1 MKSEEVGVIAKN
13 RSEKEIVERWKV
25 LGLLEGLNDSEKKTC
40 AMYYEKMAEAL
51 IKFSNIKY
59 EFDTAAFSIIRRLVK
74 CGYKFDNFN
83 PKEIY
88 TIYCNE
94 YEKIADPKYDKVAKA
109 SVETCDHFAKT
120 KNTPKIK

>member
-1 MKSEEVGVIAKN
+1 M
-13 RSEKEIVERWKV
+13 RSEKEVIEIWEN
-25 LGLLEGLNDSEKKTC
+25 LGLLEGLNDSKKKTC

-51 IKFSNIKY
+51 IKFENIKY
-59 EFDTAAFSIIRRLVK
+59 EFENAAFAIVRRLITS
-74 CGYKFDNFN
+74 GYKFDSFN

-88 TIYCNE
+88 TVYCNE
-94 YEKIADPKYDKVAKA
+94 YEKITDPKYDKVAKA